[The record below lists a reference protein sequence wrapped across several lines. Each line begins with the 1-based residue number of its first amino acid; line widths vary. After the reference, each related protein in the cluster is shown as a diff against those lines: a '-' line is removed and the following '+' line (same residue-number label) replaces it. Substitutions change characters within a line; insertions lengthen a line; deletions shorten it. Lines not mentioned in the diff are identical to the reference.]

1 MENAKSMQINSRELL
16 ARCIIAIDNARHLN
30 INQVS
35 DRYLATDEIL
45 QKIDSEI
52 DRESLEDLEEALLLM
67 AVAMKYREELTTN
80 KLEEIEDRVAK
91 LHEFCQYL

>member
-1 MENAKSMQINSRELL
+1 MQINSRELL